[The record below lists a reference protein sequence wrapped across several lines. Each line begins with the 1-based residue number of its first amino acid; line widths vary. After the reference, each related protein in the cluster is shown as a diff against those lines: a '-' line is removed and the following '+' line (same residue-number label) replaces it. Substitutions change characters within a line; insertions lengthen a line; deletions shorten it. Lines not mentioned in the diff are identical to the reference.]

1 MPRQHRRTLKVS
13 EHSPV
18 VEKCGE
24 LIDNALAQLF
34 SPTGRMLCAINQIA
48 LPQVLLVPFGSLTAW
63 IMAKHKRNFVRE
75 GLGMRKIAIML
86 VSATL
91 LLGIG
96 ASAQESPSEIS
107 LEGTGFFTKDT
118 TGLGTT
124 ERSTNTGGFL
134 VGYRY
139 KLNRWIAAEAVYGYD
154 RNSQHYFSTGRFSRI
169 QANVHQATGGFVFRA
184 PTSRKLR
191 IDPYLLAEGGAH

>member
-1 MPRQHRRTLKVS
+1 VS

-24 LIDNALAQLF
+24 LIDNPLAQLF

-48 LPQVLLVPFGSLTAW
+48 LPQVLLVPFGNLTAW
-63 IMAKHKRNFVRE
+63 IMAKHKRNFVTK
-75 GLGMRKIAIML
+75 GLRMRKIAIML
-86 VSATL
+86 ASATL

-96 ASAQESPSEIS
+96 ASAQESRTEIS

-134 VGYRY
+134 VG
-139 KLNRWIAAEAVYGYD
+139 
-154 RNSQHYFSTGRFSRI
+154 
-169 QANVHQATGGFVFRA
+169 
-184 PTSRKLR
+184 
-191 IDPYLLAEGGAH
+191 

>member
-1 MPRQHRRTLKVS
+1 MS
-13 EHSPV
+13 EHSTV

-24 LIDNALAQLF
+24 LIDNAFAQLF

-48 LPQVLLVPFGSLTAW
+48 LPQLPLVPLGNLTAW
-63 IMAKHKRNFVRE
+63 IMAKHKRNFLTE
-75 GLGMRKIAIML
+75 GLRMRKIAIML
-86 VSATL
+86 PSATL

-96 ASAQESPSEIS
+96 ASAQESRSEIS

-134 VGYRY
+134 VG
-139 KLNRWIAAEAVYGYD
+139 
-154 RNSQHYFSTGRFSRI
+154 
-169 QANVHQATGGFVFRA
+169 
-184 PTSRKLR
+184 
-191 IDPYLLAEGGAH
+191 